1 MKDYA
6 KVEGHPHLVRDLK
19 SNAIINTDD
28 IALNNYTL
36 IKKRKELEKN
46 KIDSIESELKDLRS
60 SIDEIKELLRGI
72 KNESWGIKTWKCF

>member
-1 MKDYA
+1 MMTDYA

-19 SNAIINTDD
+19 SNAIINTDE

-72 KNESWGIKTWKCF
+72 KIEP

>member
-1 MKDYA
+1 MMKDYA
-6 KVEGHPHLVRDLK
+6 KVEGHPHLIRDLK

-72 KNESWGIKTWKCF
+72 KIEP

>member
-6 KVEGHPHLVRDLK
+6 KVEGHPHLIRDLK

-28 IALNNYTL
+28 IAFNNYTL

-72 KNESWGIKTWKCF
+72 KIES

>member
-28 IALNNYTL
+28 IALNNYTS

-72 KNESWGIKTWKCF
+72 KNES

>member
-6 KVEGHPHLVRDLK
+6 KVEGHPHLIRDLK

-28 IALNNYTL
+28 IALTNYTL

-60 SIDEIKELLRGI
+60 SIDEIKELLRGM
-72 KNESWGIKTWKCF
+72 KNES

>member
-6 KVEGHPHLVRDLK
+6 KVEGHPHLIRDLK

-28 IALNNYTL
+28 IALNKYTL

-60 SIDEIKELLRGI
+60 SIDEIKELLREI
-72 KNESWGIKTWKCF
+72 KNES

>member
-6 KVEGHPHLVRDLK
+6 KVEGHPHLIRDLK
-19 SNAIINTDD
+19 SNAIINTDN
-28 IALNNYTL
+28 IALTNYTL

-72 KNESWGIKTWKCF
+72 KNES

>member
-1 MKDYA
+1 MMTDYA

-19 SNAIINTDD
+19 SNAIINTDE

-72 KNESWGIKTWKCF
+72 KIES

>member
-6 KVEGHPHLVRDLK
+6 RVEGHPHLIRDLK

-72 KNESWGIKTWKCF
+72 KIEP

>member
-1 MKDYA
+1 MKYYA
-6 KVEGHPHLVRDLK
+6 KVEGHQNLIRYLK

-46 KIDSIESELKDLRS
+46 KIDLIESELKDLRS
-60 SIDEIKELLRGI
+60 SIDEIKKLLRGI
-72 KNESWGIKTWKCF
+72 KIES

>member
-6 KVEGHPHLVRDLK
+6 KVEGHTHLIRDLK

-28 IALNNYTL
+28 IALTNYTL

-72 KNESWGIKTWKCF
+72 KNES

>member
-6 KVEGHPHLVRDLK
+6 KVEGHPHLIRDLK

-28 IALNNYTL
+28 IALTNYTL

-72 KNESWGIKTWKCF
+72 KNES

>member
-1 MKDYA
+1 MRDYA
-6 KVEGHPHLVRDLK
+6 KVEGHPHLIRDLK
-19 SNAIINTDD
+19 SNAIINTDN

-72 KNESWGIKTWKCF
+72 ESGSR

>member
-6 KVEGHPHLVRDLK
+6 KVEGHPHLIRDLK

-72 KNESWGIKTWKCF
+72 KIEP

>member
-1 MKDYA
+1 MTDYA

-19 SNAIINTDD
+19 SNAIINTDE

-72 KNESWGIKTWKCF
+72 KIES

>member
-6 KVEGHPHLVRDLK
+6 KVEGHPHLIRDLK

-46 KIDSIESELKDLRS
+46 KIDLIESELKDLRS
-60 SIDEIKELLRGI
+60 SIDEIKKLLRGI
-72 KNESWGIKTWKCF
+72 KIET

>member
-1 MKDYA
+1 MLEV
-6 KVEGHPHLVRDLK
+6 VEGHPHLIRDLK

-28 IALNNYTL
+28 IALTNYTL

-72 KNESWGIKTWKCF
+72 KNES

>member
-6 KVEGHPHLVRDLK
+6 KVEGHPHLIRDLK

-28 IALNNYTL
+28 IALTNYTL

-72 KNESWGIKTWKCF
+72 KNE

>member
-19 SNAIINTDD
+19 SNAIINTDE

-72 KNESWGIKTWKCF
+72 KNES

>member
-19 SNAIINTDD
+19 SNAIINTDE

-72 KNESWGIKTWKCF
+72 KIES

>member
-72 KNESWGIKTWKCF
+72 KIEP

>member
-6 KVEGHPHLVRDLK
+6 KVEGHPHLIRDLK

-28 IALNNYTL
+28 IALTNYTL

-46 KIDSIESELKDLRS
+46 KIDSIEYELKDLRS
-60 SIDEIKELLRGI
+60 SIDEIKELLREI
-72 KNESWGIKTWKCF
+72 KNES

>member
-6 KVEGHPHLVRDLK
+6 KVEGHPHLIRDLK

-28 IALNNYTL
+28 IALTNYTL

-46 KIDSIESELKDLRS
+46 KIDSIESELKNLRS

-72 KNESWGIKTWKCF
+72 KNES